1 MTAAPGPSS
10 PQQIRDR
17 LLQAIDPNSNI
28 RNMVAVLEV
37 ISSLERYPITKEA
50 LEETRL
56 GRLINDVRKKTE
68 NEELA
73 KRAKKLL
80 RNWQKLIEPV
90 AQNEATLRGLPN
102 PPGSANGG
110 AHNCRVETPPGATA
124 IGAVSKPVQDAKSR
138 NDVQKPHSPKPGNRK
153 RKGGGEP
160 RDGLQGPPA
169 SSLLKTAKA
178 SYEALQNPSP
188 PPTNGIGGSPESF
201 PSPPDAGF
209 PLEAEGGRVETGENE
224 KPSGKIPINAVR
236 PHTSSPVGL
245 FKPSGLPS
253 LLKTAVLPL
262 PAPQYEK
269 AEEAAVASGGQPRSP
284 RCSSFSPRSICLE
297 TFARQHATF
306 SSKGLEPSLRASSL
320 NAAAESPTSSRSP
333 AAKRLASPLQEA
345 MPETQPF
352 LLGAGASPSGA
363 GASHLSESFLPG
375 APRGDCSD
383 GTASGS
389 DGKKKKKCRPKD
401 YMAQGL
407 DGQGLEGGGGGG
419 GVKPVRLKKERRL
432 TFDPITGE
440 IKPLA
445 QRDSLPAVAPIGDL
459 PAFAEQLPL
468 PPVLS
473 PPLPPSSS
481 SSQRTGTEAKSLPL
495 HSPFE
500 QTNWKELSRNE
511 IIQSYLTR
519 QSSLLSS
526 SGAQTPG
533 AHYFMSEYLKQ
544 EESTRREARKTHVLA
559 PHGKG
564 PLDLPG
570 VTRELT
576 PGDTERIGG
585 RRWPGVNG
593 CYDTQG
599 NWYDWT
605 QCISLDPHGDDGR
618 LNILPYVCLD

>member
-1 MTAAPGPSS
+1 MTPP
-10 PQQIRDR
+10 
-17 LLQAIDPNSNI
+17 L
-28 RNMVAVLEV
+28 
-37 ISSLERYPITKEA
+37 SSLSLFPLFA
-50 LEETRL
+50 LKLQETRL

-90 AQNEATLRGLPN
+90 AQNEAALRGLPN

-110 AHNCRVETPPGATA
+110 AHNCRVETPPGA
-124 IGAVSKPVQDAKSR
+124 GPKPVPDAKSR
-138 NDVQKPHSPKPGNRK
+138 NDVQKPHSPKPGTRK

-160 RDGLQGPPA
+160 RDGLQGPPSSSSSSS
-169 SSLLKTAKA
+169 SSLPKA
-178 SYEALQNPSP
+178 TKGSHEAVQNSSP

-201 PSPPDAGF
+201 PSPPE
-209 PLEAEGGRVETGENE
+209 EAEGVRAEESGE

-236 PHTSSPVGL
+236 PHTSSPAGL
-245 FKPSGLPS
+245 FKPSGLPAM
-253 LLKTAVLPL
+253 LKTAVL
-262 PAPQYEK
+262 YEK
-269 AEEAAVASGGQPRSP
+269 AEDAVATGGQPRSP
-284 RCSSFSPRSICLE
+284 RCPSFSPRSLRLE
-297 TFARQHATF
+297 TFARQHAAF
-306 SSKGLEPSLRASSL
+306 SSSLAVV
-320 NAAAESPTSSRSP
+320 AAEGPTSSRSP
-333 AAKRLASPLQEA
+333 PAPEAAPEA
-345 MPETQPF
+345 Q
-352 LLGAGASPSGA
+352 L
-363 GASHLSESFLPG
+363 FLPG
-375 APRGDCSD
+375 AAASPGGPLPEPFSPGVLRGDSSD
-383 GTASGS
+383 GFE
-389 DGKKKKKCRPKD
+389 GKKKKKSRPKD
-401 YMAQGL
+401 YAASL
-407 DGQGLEGGGGGG
+407 DGPGSEGGG

-432 TFDPITGE
+432 TFDPMTGE

-445 QRDSLPAVAPIGDL
+445 QRDSLLPAASVSVSADL
-459 PAFAEQLPL
+459 PAFAEQPPL

-473 PPLPPSSS
+473 PPSPSSS
-481 SSQRTGTEAKSLPL
+481 SSQRTVPEAKGLPL

-533 AHYFMSEYLKQ
+533 AHYFMSEYLRQ

-564 PLDLPG
+564 PSDLPG

-576 PGDTERIGG
+576 PGDLERIGG